1 MAGEKRTILITGGA
15 GFIGSHLVRH
25 WMKKYPEDRVVNLDV
40 LTYAGNLA
48 NTEDFSSLANY
59 HFVQGSITDADLIE
73 QLFEK
78 YKFDWVFNLAAES
91 HVDRSIHDPL
101 SFVQTNV
108 VGTAVLLN
116 TCVKHWSLSNDMN
129 SSAKRHLFYQ
139 ISTDEVYG
147 SLSAGAY
154 FTEGSKYAPN
164 SPYSASKAGADHLVS
179 AYFNTYNLPVLI
191 SNCSN
196 NFGPFQFPEKLI
208 PLTILNAIEGKKL
221 PIYGDGKQMRD
232 WLFVSEHCQ
241 AIDVIAHKGKLGET
255 YLVGGKNEYQN
266 IDLVHL
272 IAEMIDDKLN
282 RHKGTTAELIEFV
295 EDRPGHDVR
304 YAIDASKIENELGFS
319 PSQNFEEKLKETID
333 WYLTNPQWIKDVV
346 SGEYRRFYELNY
358 GNT

>member
-1 MAGEKRTILITGGA
+1 MAGAKRTILITGGA

-25 WMKKYPEDRVVNLDV
+25 WLKNYPEDRVVNLDS

-59 HFVQGSITDADLIE
+59 DFVQGSITDADLIE

-116 TCVKHWSLSNDMN
+116 ACVKHWVVSNEMN
-129 SSAKRHLFYQ
+129 SSAKRYLFYQ

-164 SPYSASKAGADHLVS
+164 SPYSASKAGADHLVR

-232 WLFVSEHCQ
+232 WLFVSEHCR

-282 RHKGTTAELIEFV
+282 RQKGTTAKLIEFV
-295 EDRPGHDVR
+295 EDRPGHDLR
-304 YAIDASKIENELGFS
+304 YAIDTTKIENELGFS

>member
-25 WMKKYPEDRVVNLDV
+25 WLKNHPQDIVLNLDA

-48 NTEDFSSLANY
+48 NTEDFKRYNNY
-59 HFVQGSITDADLIE
+59 HFVQGSITDEPLIN
-73 QLFEK
+73 QLFER
-78 YKFDWVFNLAAES
+78 YQFDWVFNLAAES

-108 VGTAVLLN
+108 LGTTVLLQA
-116 TCVKHWSLSNDMN
+116 CVKYWSLSDQDL
-129 SSAKRHLFYQ
+129 SSKKYLFYQ

-154 FTEGSKYAPN
+154 FTEASNYAPN
-164 SPYSASKAGADHLVS
+164 SPYSATKAAADHLVRS
-179 AYFNTYNLPVLI
+179 YHNTYNLPVLI

-208 PLTILNAIEGKKL
+208 PLMILNAIAEKKL
-221 PIYGDGKQMRD
+221 PVYGDGKQMRD
-232 WLFVSEHCQ
+232 WLFVTEHCQ

-255 YLVGGKNEYQN
+255 YLVGGKNEYHN

-272 IAEMIDDKLN
+272 IAEIIDEKLD
-282 RHKGTTAELIEFV
+282 RKKGTTAALIEFV
-295 EDRPGHDVR
+295 QDRPGHDVR
-304 YAIDASKIENELGFS
+304 YAIDASKIERELGFS
-319 PSQNFEEKLKETID
+319 PGQNFEEKLKETVD
-333 WYLTNPQWIKDVV
+333 WYLANPQWIKDVV
-346 SGEYRRFYELNY
+346 SGEYRRFYQLNY
-358 GNT
+358 GTN